1 MGLTTGGAEGDPT
14 SDQADLD
21 LRFFPEVAAIV
32 LLLSATS
39 GIVDAVAYQ
48 RFGVFVAN
56 QTGNLVVVAV
66 DFIDGQSVQS
76 AGLSLVALMS
86 FIIGVFAAMW
96 LRVVLLRHGSHARTR
111 VVLLSLESALIA
123 IVAVIVLLAGE
134 TTTGYFAIPLLSVS
148 QAVQA
153 VVIMRIVGIAVQ
165 TVVINTALVQSATWW
180 FGGRRK
186 ASLVAFSTPVGYLV
200 GAAIGAYLTRWPP
213 PTALTSALITATAS
227 MLVAR
232 HVQSRGAVIE

>member
-1 MGLTTGGAEGDPT
+1 MTGPPQGESTPET
-14 SDQADLD
+14 ADLD
-21 LRFFPEVAAIV
+21 GRFFPEVAALV

-66 DFIDGQSVQS
+66 DFIDGQSALS
-76 AGLSLVALMS
+76 AGLSLVALVS
-86 FIIGVFAAMW
+86 FVIGVFAAMW
-96 LRVVLLRHGSHARTR
+96 LRVALLRHGSHARAR
-111 VVLLSLESALIA
+111 VVLLSLEVALIA
-123 IVAVIVLLAGE
+123 IVAVSIMFAGE
-134 TTTGYFAIPLLSVS
+134 TATGYLAIALLSIS

-153 VVIMRIVGIAVQ
+153 IVILRIVGIAVQ

-180 FGGRRK
+180 FGGRRR
-186 ASLVAFSTPVGYLV
+186 ASVVAFSTPVGYLV
-200 GAAIGAYLTRWPP
+200 GATIGAYLTRWPP
-213 PTALTSALITATAS
+213 PTALTSALLTATAS

-232 HVQSRGAVIE
+232 HIQSRGAQIE

>member
-1 MGLTTGGAEGDPT
+1 MTGPPQGESTPET
-14 SDQADLD
+14 ADLD
-21 LRFFPEVAAIV
+21 GRFFPEVAAIV

-66 DFIDGQSVQS
+66 DFIDGQSALS
-76 AGLSLVALMS
+76 AGLSLVALVS
-86 FIIGVFAAMW
+86 FVIGVFAAMW
-96 LRVVLLRHGSHARTR
+96 LRVALLRHGSHARAR
-111 VVLLSLESALIA
+111 VVLLSLEVALIA
-123 IVAVIVLLAGE
+123 IVAVSIMLAGE
-134 TTTGYFAIPLLSVS
+134 AATGYLAIALLSAS

-153 VVIMRIVGIAVQ
+153 IVILRIVGIAVQ

-180 FGGRRK
+180 FGGRRR
-186 ASLVAFSTPVGYLV
+186 ASIVAFSTPVGYLV
-200 GAAIGAYLTRWPP
+200 GATLGAYLTRWPS

-232 HVQSRGAVIE
+232 HIQSRGARIE

>member
-1 MGLTTGGAEGDPT
+1 
-14 SDQADLD
+14 
-21 LRFFPEVAAIV
+21 
-32 LLLSATS
+32 
-39 GIVDAVAYQ
+39 
-48 RFGVFVAN
+48 
-56 QTGNLVVVAV
+56 
-66 DFIDGQSVQS
+66 
-76 AGLSLVALMS
+76 
-86 FIIGVFAAMW
+86 
-96 LRVVLLRHGSHARTR
+96 
-111 VVLLSLESALIA
+111 
-123 IVAVIVLLAGE
+123 
-134 TTTGYFAIPLLSVS
+134 
-148 QAVQA
+148 
-153 VVIMRIVGIAVQ
+153 MRIVGIAVQ

>member
-1 MGLTTGGAEGDPT
+1 MTGPPQGESTPET
-14 SDQADLD
+14 ADLD
-21 LRFFPEVAAIV
+21 GRFFPEVAAIV

-66 DFIDGQSVQS
+66 DFIDGQSVLS
-76 AGLSLVALMS
+76 AGLSLVALVS
-86 FIIGVFAAMW
+86 FVIGVFAAMW
-96 LRVVLLRHGSHARTR
+96 LRVALLRHGSHARAR
-111 VVLLSLESALIA
+111 VVLLSLEVALIA
-123 IVAVIVLLAGE
+123 VVAVSIMLAGE
-134 TTTGYFAIPLLSVS
+134 AATGYLAIALLSIS

-153 VVIMRIVGIAVQ
+153 IVILRIVGIAVQ

-180 FGGRRK
+180 FGGRRR
-186 ASLVAFSTPVGYLV
+186 ASVVAFSTPVGYLV
-200 GAAIGAYLTRWPP
+200 GATIGAYLTRWPP
-213 PTALTSALITATAS
+213 PTALTSALLTATAS

-232 HVQSRGAVIE
+232 HIQSRGAQIE

>member
-1 MGLTTGGAEGDPT
+1 MGQTTDGSSGSPT
-14 SDQADLD
+14 QGQPDLD
-21 LRFFPEVAAIV
+21 SRFFPEVAAIV

-66 DFIDGQSVQS
+66 DFIDGQSVLS
-76 AGLSLVALMS
+76 AGLSLVALVS
-86 FIIGVFAAMW
+86 FVIGVFAAMW
-96 LRVVLLRHGSHARTR
+96 LRVALLRRGSHARTR
-111 VVLLSLESALIA
+111 VLLLSLEVALIA
-123 IVAVIVLLAGE
+123 IVAVSVLLAGE
-134 TTTGYFAIPLLSVS
+134 TATGYLAIPLLSIS

-180 FGGRRK
+180 FGGRRR
-186 ASLVAFSTPVGYLV
+186 ASVVAFSTPVGYLV
-200 GAAIGAYLTRWPP
+200 GATIGAYLTRWPS
-213 PTALTSALITATAS
+213 PTALTSALITASAS

-232 HVQSRGAVIE
+232 HIRSRGALIE